1 MIEKI
6 IEFDKNLFLFLNKG
20 NSFLDGFFVFITNN
34 KTMALFTIPIV
45 IILAYIYQKNKIKYI
60 LGCVF
65 LTFVLTDFIHNY
77 GFKEVFQRLRP
88 CWDPEIS
95 EICRVLEYK
104 GGNYGFVSG
113 HASSTVGIISMIFFS
128 IPNLKLWIKDILVI
142 WVILICYS
150 RIYVGK
156 HFPLDVVFGALLG
169 FCIAFF
175 VYKLFFPSKPIDNY
189 RKYNCN

>member
-6 IEFDKNLFLFLNKG
+6 IQFDKNLFLFLNNKG
-20 NSFLDGFFVFITNN
+20 NSSLDEFFVFITSN

-45 IILAYIYQKNKIKYI
+45 IVLAYIYKKNKIKYV

-65 LTFVLTDFIHNY
+65 LTFILTDFIHYY
-77 GFKEVFQRLRP
+77 GFKEVFQRFRP
-88 CWDPEIS
+88 CWDPDVS
-95 EICRVLEYK
+95 EICRILVEK
-104 GGNYGFVSG
+104 GGEYGFVSG

-142 WVILICYS
+142 WAVLICYS

-156 HFPLDVVFGALLG
+156 HFPLDIIFGAVLG
-169 FCIAFF
+169 FCIAFI
-175 VYKLFFPSKPIDNY
+175 VYKLFFPPKRINHY
-189 RKYNCN
+189 RK